1 MIEKDFAVSKNKK
14 YSVVDLFAGCGGM
27 SLGFQN
33 AGFKILAAFDNWKP
47 AIQVYKNNFS
57 HPIYDLDLS
66 AKESVEFVRSLRP
79 DVIIGGPPCQ
89 DFSIAGHRNEKLGR
103 ADLTISFA
111 KIVVVSKPQW
121 FVMENV
127 DRIRKSNVIHKIYRL
142 FKKAGYGLTTDI
154 LDASYCG
161 VPQIRKRFFMVGHLG
176 SRDNFLKS
184 YFDKNKLSKQM
195 TVYDYL
201 GDSLGLKYYFR
212 IPTSY
217 GRRAVFSIQQPSP
230 TIRGVDRPIPKGY
243 KGHPGDPVAIT
254 NRLRILTVKERS
266 YIQTFPKTYKFEGTK
281 TDLNQIIG
289 NAVPVKLSEFV
300 ANNIIEY
307 SKDLIKDR

>member
-1 MIEKDFAVSKNKK
+1 MQKTKK

-33 AGFKILAAFDNWKP
+33 AGFKIIAAFDNWKP
-47 AIQVYKNNFS
+47 AIQVYKDNFS

-66 AKESVEFVRSLRP
+66 VKESAEIIRSIKS

-103 ADLTISFA
+103 AALTIAFA
-111 KIVVVSKPQW
+111 KIVVASKPHW

-127 DRIRKSNVIHKIYRL
+127 DRITKSNLIHKIYRL
-142 FKKAGYGLTTDI
+142 FKETGYGLTTDI

-161 VPQIRKRFFMVGHLG
+161 VPQIRKRLFMVGHLG
-176 SRDNFLKS
+176 SKDNFLKP

-195 TVYDYL
+195 TIYDYL
-201 GDSLGLKYYFR
+201 GDSLRLKHYFR

-217 GRRAVFSIQQPSP
+217 GRRAIFSIHQPSP

-254 NRLRILTVKERS
+254 NKLRILTVRERS
-266 YIQTFPKTYKFEGTK
+266 YIQTFPRTYKFEGTK
-281 TDLNQIIG
+281 TALNQIIG
-289 NAVPVKLSEFV
+289 NAVPVKLAEFV
-300 ANNIIEY
+300 AKSIIEY
-307 SKDLIKDR
+307 SNDLIKDREK